1 MTSKA
6 KRILYPLQI
15 QRKVHFQMTISQ
27 IGILSDISLDGAQ
40 TAAHQFSNE
49 RKTSTVLF
57 QGNYRGG
64 WEENCKIQKNN
75 NSGSWGVVV
84 L

>member
-15 QRKVHFQMTISQ
+15 QGKVHFQMTISQ
-27 IGILSDISLDGAQ
+27 IDILSDISLDGAQ
-40 TAAHQFSNE
+40 TVHQFSNE

-57 QGNYRGG
+57 QGNYREG
-64 WEENCKIQKNN
+64 
-75 NSGSWGVVV
+75 
-84 L
+84 